1 MDIESTAI
9 PGVNVIRA
17 RKFGDARGFFSETF
31 KQHALEEHGIAERWI
46 QDNHSFSTARGV
58 IRGLHFQAAPAAQA
72 KLVRVTRGAV
82 FDVAVD
88 IRVGSPTHG
97 RHVAVELSAE
107 AWNQLYVPVG
117 FAHGFCTL
125 TDEAEVLY
133 KVTAPYAPETEGGVL
148 WNDPALGIDWPV
160 DAASATVI
168 ARDAAWPSLADLQSP
183 FVAPVT

>member
-9 PGVNVIRA
+9 PGVRIIRA
-17 RKFGDARGFFSETF
+17 RKSGDARGFFSETF
-31 KQHALEEHGIAERWI
+31 KQHVLELHGIAESWI

-88 IRVGSPTHG
+88 IRVGSPTYG

-107 AWNQLYVPVG
+107 TWNQLYVPVG

-125 TDEAEVLY
+125 TDETEVLY

-160 DAASATVI
+160 DTANATVI
-168 ARDAAWPSLADLQSP
+168 ARDTGWPRLAELQSP
-183 FVAPVT
+183 FVASEL